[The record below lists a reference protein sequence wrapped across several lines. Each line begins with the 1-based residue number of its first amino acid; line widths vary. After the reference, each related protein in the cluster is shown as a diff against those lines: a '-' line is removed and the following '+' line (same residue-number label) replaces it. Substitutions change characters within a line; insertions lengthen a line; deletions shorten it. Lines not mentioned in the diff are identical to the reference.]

1 MAAKLSLSLV
11 LCVLAIWA
19 VNFANGGSSDNAPAP
34 SVDCSSLILNMADC
48 LPFVTAGSNTTKPEG
63 NCCAGLKTVIKAD
76 ADCLC
81 EAFKNSASLGVVLN
95 VTKAMSLPAACNVS
109 DSAISNCALSPAAAP
124 VAAPPGTATAPTP
137 SSTAPAPSSGSSGSS
152 VLTIS
157 VGSLLVGLVVAS
169 FSSFLSECQCQF

>member
-19 VNFANGGSSDNAPAP
+19 VDFAHGGSSDNAPAP
-34 SVDCSSLILNMADC
+34 SVDCSSLILNMAEC
-48 LPFVTAGSNTTKPEG
+48 LSFVSEGSSATKPEG
-63 NCCAGLKTVIKAD
+63 NCCAGLKTVIKVD

-81 EAFKNSASLGVVLN
+81 EAFKSSASLGVVLN

-109 DSAISNCALSPAAAP
+109 GSAVSNCALSPAAAESAP
-124 VAAPPGTATAPTP
+124 VAAPPGTAIGGNEVPPA
-137 SSTAPAPSSGSSGSS
+137 SAPAPSSGSSGSS

-169 FSSFLSECQCQF
+169 FSSF